1 MGTMVETK
9 TPVQLGAAGRTFL
22 ALLDEYVTDATITF
36 AVNGSEQVVG
46 RKSAKGQLPND
57 ITINVHRERFFERIL
72 SEASLGI
79 GESYMDGDFEMAEGE
94 IADFLTILLRNRV
107 DQKVRK
113 NWRLSWNV
121 LRIRLAN
128 LFRGR
133 EGNIHQAYDVGADLF
148 KCFLDPTMMYSCA
161 YVNSED
167 EDLEQ
172 IQHNKLDRI
181 CRKLKLQP
189 GERLLDIGCGFA
201 GLLIYAAQNF
211 GVQGLGITLS
221 HSHRDLGK
229 ERVHD
234 AGLEDK
240 IRIEYL
246 DYLKLDGKFD
256 KVVSVGMV
264 EHVPRREYSQ
274 YFGTIARVL
283 EPVGM
288 GLVQT
293 AGTSATKNEHDPFI
307 QKYILPDSNQL
318 KLSEIAD
325 HLEHSGLAVLD
336 VENMKLHYSYT
347 AQGWLR
353 NFRRNRHTLDPK
365 KYDDRFSRMWEYYL
379 ACASACAQAADAAL
393 FQVLFTK
400 DYTAPVTLHRV

>member
-9 TPVQLGAAGRTFL
+9 APAQLGAAGRTFL

-36 AVNGSEQVVG
+36 VVNGSEHAVG
-46 RKSAKGQLPND
+46 RKSANGQLPND
-57 ITINVHRERFFERIL
+57 IRINVHRDRFFDRVL
-72 SEASLGI
+72 SEANLGI
-79 GESYMDGDFEMAEGE
+79 GESYMDGDFDMAYGE
-94 IADFLTILLRNRV
+94 VADFLTILLRNRL
-107 DQKVRK
+107 DQRVHK
-113 NWRLSWNV
+113 NWRLSWKV
-121 LRIRLAN
+121 LSIRIAN

-161 YVNSED
+161 YANSDD

-172 IQHNKLDRI
+172 IQLNKLDRI
-181 CRKLKLQP
+181 CRKLRLQP

-201 GLLIYAAQNF
+201 GLLIYAAQNYGTP
-211 GVQGLGITLS
+211 GVGVTLS
-221 HSHRDLGK
+221 NLHRDLGR
-229 ERVHD
+229 ERVREL
-234 AGLEDK
+234 GLEDK

-264 EHVPRREYSQ
+264 EHVPRPEYRQ

-293 AGTSATKNEHDPFI
+293 AGTSRTKNEHDPFI

-318 KLSEIAD
+318 RLSEIAN

-336 VENMKLHYSYT
+336 VENMKPHYAHT
-347 AQGWLR
+347 ARGWLR
-353 NFRRNRHTLDPK
+353 NFRRNRHSLDPK
-365 KYDDRFSRMWEYYL
+365 KYDERFSRMWEYYL
-379 ACASACAQAADAAL
+379 ACAITAAQASDAAL

-400 DYTAPVTLHRV
+400 DYTAPVPLHRV